1 MLDNEEINYD
11 NIKID
16 HEPKIVYMGTP
27 EFSATVLEGLLTKYR
42 VRAVVTQPDKE
53 VGRNRELRKSPV
65 KEVAEANTILVLQPE
80 RIKNFVEE
88 IRAFEPDIIIT
99 CAYGQMIPKEILD
112 MPRLGSINVHASL
125 LPRLRG
131 GAPIER
137 SIMEGHSKTGITI
150 MYMDEKMDS
159 GDIIATKELPILD
172 TDTGSILREKLAV
185 VGRDLLLETL
195 PSILDGTNTRTKQ
208 DEASVTFAPVI
219 KREDEKI
226 DFSLNK
232 RQVFNKVRAL
242 NNFPGAY
249 AIYEGKIMKI
259 YSVMETDNT
268 FTGVLNGTITEI
280 YKEGFGVKVGNGEV
294 VVTELQLEGKKR
306 MSARDFINGN
316 KDIKGKI
323 LE

>member
-294 VVTELQLEGKKR
+294 IVTELQLEGKKR

>member
-1 MLDNEEINYD
+1 
-11 NIKID
+11 
-16 HEPKIVYMGTP
+16 
-27 EFSATVLEGLLTKYR
+27 
-42 VRAVVTQPDKE
+42 
-53 VGRNRELRKSPV
+53 
-65 KEVAEANTILVLQPE
+65 
-80 RIKNFVEE
+80 
-88 IRAFEPDIIIT
+88 
-99 CAYGQMIPKEILD
+99 MIPKEILD

-195 PSILDGTNTRTKQ
+195 PSILDRTNTRTKQ

-294 VVTELQLEGKKR
+294 IVTELQLEGKKR

>member
-65 KEVAEANTILVLQPE
+65 KGVAEANTILVLQPE
-80 RIKNFVEE
+80 GIKNFVEE

-195 PSILDGTNTRTKQ
+195 PSILEGTNTRTKQ

>member
-65 KEVAEANTILVLQPE
+65 KEVAEANTILVLQPD

-159 GDIIATKELPILD
+159 GDIIATRELPILD

-185 VGRDLLLETL
+185 VGRDLLLEVL

-259 YSVMETDNT
+259 YSVIETDNT

-294 VVTELQLEGKKR
+294 IVTELQLEGKKR

>member
-65 KEVAEANTILVLQPE
+65 QEVAEANTILVLQPE

-159 GDIIATKELPILD
+159 GDIIATRELPILD

-259 YSVMETDNT
+259 YSVIETDNT

-294 VVTELQLEGKKR
+294 IVTELQLEGKKR

>member
-159 GDIIATKELPILD
+159 GDIIATRELPILD

-259 YSVMETDNT
+259 YSVIETDNT

-294 VVTELQLEGKKR
+294 IVTELQLEGKKR

>member
-195 PSILDGTNTRTKQ
+195 PSILDRTNTRTKQ

-294 VVTELQLEGKKR
+294 IVTELQLEGKKR

>member
-53 VGRNRELRKSPV
+53 VGRNREIRKSPV
-65 KEVAEANTILVLQPE
+65 KEVAETNTILVLQPE

-159 GDIIATKELPILD
+159 GDIIATRELPILD

-185 VGRDLLLETL
+185 VGRDLLLEVL

-259 YSVMETDNT
+259 YSVIETDNT

-294 VVTELQLEGKKR
+294 IVTELQLEGKKR

>member
-195 PSILDGTNTRTKQ
+195 PSILEGTNTRTKQ